1 MELCK
6 FDFKPSNADK
16 KFSSLDQFLWYMNE
30 EDIFDSFPGIGNVI
44 TSDVVLAVS
53 YLSDIETAKVL
64 VSNFHYKSYKH
75 KELEMAFGKKIYC
88 L

>member
-1 MELCK
+1 
-6 FDFKPSNADK
+6 
-16 KFSSLDQFLWYMNE
+16 MNE
-30 EDIFDSFPGIGNVI
+30 EDIFDSFPGIENVI

-75 KELEMAFGKKIYC
+75 NELEMAFGKKIYC